1 MKNEKNFKRLTTII
15 LTLVAVILII
25 VGFIGIYFPK
35 YNKIKNIVPEFN
47 LGTELNGVLEC
58 RFTPDLSEEEKT
70 VFIDKDGNIK
80 GEVVEN
86 DDGTLP
92 ETSYTIETRIVK
104 ANEDSNLTKEN
115 FEKTKK
121 ILKERLKLAGATEY
135 SIRLDAETGDMIV
148 ELSQNDDTELLY
160 TTMLSLTGEF
170 TIEDTQTG
178 VILLDN
184 SYIESAEPYIGQIES
199 GEYVVCLKV
208 NFNVEGAKKLKEIS
222 NRYITY
228 VSSDGEST
236 TDTVSIK
243 LDGQNLRNP
252 MYFSEEHETTYLNII
267 MSDGLTNQDEINTT
281 TESIQ
286 TIANIINSGK
296 LPVEY
301 EEETPRLILSSVSK
315 NTINYVMI
323 AIAIVLVLL
332 LVLLTIKF
340 KIRGFIAGIL
350 NGGYIA
356 FVILALKYLQLVIS
370 PSSLIAIF
378 VAIILNLL
386 FLKLYLETSYLEAM
400 KKYYLT
406 IVPVIVVGFI
416 FTFFVTESVAGIGN
430 VLFWSLLIQIMYNFV
445 FTKLAINDK

>member
-1 MKNEKNFKRLTTII
+1 MKKENNFKRLTTII

-25 VGFIGIYFPK
+25 VGFVGVYLPK
-35 YNKIKNIVPEFN
+35 YNKIENVVPDFN

-70 VFIDKDGNIK
+70 VFVDKDGNIK
-80 GEVVEN
+80 GEVVESE
-86 DDGTLP
+86 DGTLP
-92 ETSYTIETRIVK
+92 ETSYTIETKNIK
-104 ANEDSNLTKEN
+104 ANEDKALTKEN
-115 FEKTKK
+115 FEKVKE
-121 ILKERLKLAGATEY
+121 IFKERLKLAGATEY
-135 SIRLDAETGDMIV
+135 SIRLDTETGNMVV

-160 TTMLSLTGEF
+160 TTMLSLNGEF

-184 SYIESAEPYIGQIES
+184 SHIESAEPYIGQIES

-208 NFNVEGAKKLKEIS
+208 NFNEEGAKKLKEIS

-228 VSSDGEST
+228 VSSTGEST
-236 TDTVSIK
+236 TDTISIK
-243 LDGQNLRNP
+243 LDGQDLREP
-252 MYFSEEHETTYLNII
+252 MYFSEEHTLTYLNII
-267 MSDGLTNQDEINTT
+267 MSDALTDQEVINET

-301 EEETPRLILSSVSK
+301 EEETPRLILSSVPED
-315 NTINYVMI
+315 IIDYVMI
-323 AIAIVLVLL
+323 GIAIL
-332 LVLLTIKF
+332 LVVALVVLIVRF
-340 KIRGFIAGIL
+340 KMRGFIAGIL
-350 NGGYIA
+350 NGGFVA

-378 VAIILNLL
+378 FVIILNLV
-386 FLKLYLETSYLEAM
+386 FLKLYLKNSYLEAM
-400 KKYYLT
+400 KKYYLM

-416 FTFFVTESVAGIGN
+416 FTFFVTESVAGIGT